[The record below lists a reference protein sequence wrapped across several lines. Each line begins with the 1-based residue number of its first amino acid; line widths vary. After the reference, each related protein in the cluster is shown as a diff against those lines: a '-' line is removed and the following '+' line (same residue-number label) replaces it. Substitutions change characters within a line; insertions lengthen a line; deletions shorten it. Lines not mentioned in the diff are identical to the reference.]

1 MNKSYLKKIF
11 EENKNTFID
20 KGLDIYDVND
30 LENEIV
36 FQFSNFL
43 ENNLDI
49 EIDVKTLFNDEVS
62 LSSSKEEL
70 EKEIY

>member
-11 EENKNTFID
+11 EENRNTFID
-20 KGLDIYDVND
+20 KGLEIDDVND

-43 ENNLDI
+43 ENNLNI

>member
-11 EENKNTFID
+11 EENRNTFID

>member
-11 EENKNTFID
+11 EENRNTFID

-49 EIDVKTLFNDEVS
+49 EIDVQSLFNDEVS

>member
-11 EENKNTFID
+11 EENRNTFID

-49 EIDVKTLFNDEVS
+49 EIDVKALFNEEIS
-62 LSSSKEEL
+62 LSSD
-70 EKEIY
+70 KEIQEIEI